1 MPDSRPRKK
10 PEELRSHRFFA
21 PDTQR
26 AFGHRSRLK
35 QLGFNGN
42 EFMGKPVIA
51 ILNTWNDFISCH
63 AHFRQRAEEIKRG
76 VWQAGGCPVEVP
88 VMGLSETFLK
98 PTSMS
103 YRNLLAMETEEVLR
117 AHPVDGAVLMGGC
130 DKTTPGLLM
139 GALMVNVPIIFM
151 PGGPMMRGSWRGN
164 PVASGT
170 DVWKYWAE
178 RGAGCLS
185 CDAWNDLEDHI
196 APSPGHCMTMGTAS
210 TMTSI
215 AEVLGLALPGSAS
228 IPAVHSAHSRMAAH
242 CGQRIVDLVW
252 EDLKPGDLLD
262 ERAFENAITTNM
274 ALGGSTNAIVHLV
287 ALARRAGI
295 DLPLE
300 RFDEIAT
307 RTPVLANLK
316 PSGSYVMGDFFDAG
330 GLSALLTRIRDLLHL
345 DCQTVAGVTL
355 GESLEEVEVFDE
367 DVIRP
372 LDNPLTPQ
380 GGTAILRGNLAPDGA
395 VIKPAAADPALL
407 KHRGPAAVFKD
418 LADIKARIHDPSLA
432 LTPDHIIVMQSGGPL
447 GAPGMP
453 ESGMLPLPN
462 YLLEQGVRD
471 MVRLSDARMS
481 GTSYGTCVLHIA
493 PESHL
498 GGPLALVQDGDM
510 IEIDV
515 CARRL
520 HLEGSDDELAHR
532 RENWTAPPP
541 RFSRGYGKLFEEEVT
556 QANEGCDFRFLE
568 NDGSTTPDPEI
579 H

>member
-1 MPDSRPRKK
+1 MSDPRPRKK

-26 AFGHRSRLK
+26 GFGHRSRHK
-35 QLGFNGN
+35 QLGLNDD
-42 EFMGKPVIA
+42 EFMGKPVIG
-51 ILNTWNDFISCH
+51 ILNTWNEFISCH
-63 AHFRQRAEEIKRG
+63 AHFRQRAGEIKRG
-76 VWQAGGCPVEVP
+76 VWQAGGSPVEVP
-88 VMGLSETFLK
+88 VLGLSETFMK

-117 AHPVDGAVLMGGC
+117 AHPIDAAVLMGGC

-139 GALMVNVPIIFM
+139 GALMVDIPIIFM
-151 PGGPMMRGSWRGN
+151 PGGPMMRGSWRGET
-164 PVASGT
+164 VASGT
-170 DVWKYWAE
+170 DLWRYWAE

-215 AEVLGLALPGSAS
+215 TEVLGFALPGSSS
-228 IPAVHSAHSRMAAH
+228 IPAVHSAHSRMAAR
-242 CGQRIVDLVW
+242 CGKRIVEMAW
-252 EDLKPGDLLD
+252 EDIKPSDLLS
-262 ERAFENAITTNM
+262 EKAFHNAITTDM
-274 ALGGSTNAIVHLV
+274 AIGGSTNAIIHLI

-300 RFDEIAT
+300 CFDDIAG
-307 RTPVLANLK
+307 RTPVLANIK
-316 PSGSYVMGDFFDAG
+316 PSGAHVMADFHEAG
-330 GLSALLTRIRDLLHL
+330 GLPALLQRIPHLLHL
-345 DCQTVAGVTL
+345 DCPTATGITL
-355 GESLEEVEVFDE
+355 GEAIRDAEVFND

-372 LDNPLTPQ
+372 LDNPLTAE

-395 VIKPAAADPALL
+395 VIKPAAADPRLL
-407 KHRGPAAVFKD
+407 THRGPAVVFKD
-418 LADIKARIHDPSLA
+418 LADISARIHDPA
-432 LTPDHIIVMQSGGPL
+432 LGITPDHVIVMQSGGPL

-462 YLLEQGVRD
+462 YLLEQGIRD

-510 IEIDV
+510 IELNV
-515 CARRL
+515 AERRL
-520 HLEGSDDELAHR
+520 HLNVGEEELDNR

-541 RFSRGYGKLFEEEVT
+541 RFSRGYGKLFENEVT
-556 QANEGCDFRFLE
+556 QAHEGCDFRFLE
-568 NDGSTTPDPEI
+568 NDGSSTPDPEI

>member
-1 MPDSRPRKK
+1 MSDPRPRKK

-26 AFGHRSRLK
+26 GFGHRSRHK
-35 QLGFNGN
+35 QLGFNDD
-42 EFMGKPVIA
+42 EFMGKPVIG
-51 ILNTWNDFISCH
+51 ILNTWNEFISCH

-76 VWQAGGCPVEVP
+76 VWQAGGSPVEVP
-88 VMGLSETFLK
+88 VLGLSETFMK

-117 AHPVDGAVLMGGC
+117 AHPIDAAVLMGGC

-139 GALMVNVPIIFM
+139 GALMVDIPIIFM
-151 PGGPMMRGSWRGN
+151 PGGPMMRGSWRGEA
-164 PVASGT
+164 VASGT
-170 DVWKYWAE
+170 DLWKYWAE

-185 CDAWNDLEDHI
+185 CDAWHDLEDHI

-215 AEVLGLALPGSAS
+215 TEVLGFALPGSSS
-228 IPAVHSAHSRMAAH
+228 IPAVHSAHSRMAAR
-242 CGQRIVDLVW
+242 CGKRIVEMAW
-252 EDLKPGDLLD
+252 EDLKPSDLLS
-262 ERAFENAITTNM
+262 ERAFHNAITTDM
-274 ALGGSTNAIVHLV
+274 AIGGSTNAIVHLI

-300 RFDEIAT
+300 CFDEIAA
-307 RTPVLANLK
+307 RTPVLANIK
-316 PSGSYVMGDFFDAG
+316 PSGAYVMADFYDAG
-330 GLSALLTRIRDLLHL
+330 GLPALLQRISDLLHL
-345 DCQTVAGVTL
+345 DCPTATGSTL
-355 GESLEEVEVFDE
+355 GEAIRDAEVFND

-372 LDNPLTPQ
+372 LDNPLSSE

-395 VIKPAAADPALL
+395 VIKPAAADPRLL
-407 KHRGPAAVFKD
+407 THRGPAVVFRN
-418 LADIKARIHDPSLA
+418 LADISARIHDPALG
-432 LTPDHIIVMQSGGPL
+432 LTPDHVIVMQSGGPL

-498 GGPLALVQDGDM
+498 GGPLALVQNDDM
-510 IEIDV
+510 IELNV
-515 CARRL
+515 TERRL
-520 HLEGSDDELAHR
+520 HLDVGEEELAR
-532 RENWTAPPP
+532 RRDQWTALPP
-541 RFSRGYGKLFEEEVT
+541 RFSRGYGKLFEDEVT
-556 QANEGCDFRFLE
+556 QAHEGCDFRFLE

>member
-26 AFGHRSRLK
+26 AFGHRSRHK

-228 IPAVHSAHSRMAAH
+228 IPAVHSAHSRMAAR

-372 LDNPLTPQ
+372 LDNPLTPR

-520 HLEGSDDELAHR
+520 HLEVSDDELAHR